1 MPPKELEQRLHAY
14 LDERS
19 LYAGSPATVERT
31 IATVFD
37 GGRRSRPVRSRRL
50 FVGIAI
56 AAIAALVVATPITV
70 FLLNR
75 PTHSTPAPVVVPPPS
90 PTAEQSVQL
99 SGSPGVPAV
108 NPATHTL
115 YVPIQ
120 CPTS

>member
-56 AAIAALVVATPITV
+56 AAIIRMIATTI
-70 FLLNR
+70 NN
-75 PTHSTPAPVVVPPPS
+75 SMS
-90 PTAEQSVQL
+90 E
-99 SGSPGVPAV
+99 
-108 NPATHTL
+108 NPFCFRIFFTFFS
-115 YVPIQ
+115 IGG
-120 CPTS
+120 